1 MYIHTDSGTFSG
13 PGPENLLFPVVQSCW
28 DCGVNTTTQ
37 VLLRAE
43 SASRANMLQVCKQL
57 QVALRKLNTSQRLEA
72 EQLQRVKNSKQFPKE

>member
-13 PGPENLLFPVVQSCW
+13 PGPEN
-28 DCGVNTTTQ
+28 Q